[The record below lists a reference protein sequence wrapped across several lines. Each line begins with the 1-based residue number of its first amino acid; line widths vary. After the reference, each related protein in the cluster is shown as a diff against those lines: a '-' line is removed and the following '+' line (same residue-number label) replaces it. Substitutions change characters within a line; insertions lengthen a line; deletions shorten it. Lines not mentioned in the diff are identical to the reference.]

1 MDDETRAILAALCD
15 TMSYV
20 LLILPRDEAAPE
32 RRLKLIRLFE
42 ALVIKLREREGDG

>member
-20 LLILPRDEAAPE
+20 IKELPEDEAASS
-32 RRLKLIRLFE
+32 RRSELVGLFDRLF
-42 ALVIKLREREGDG
+42 AKLRERE